1 MLFDPKW
8 EAPVTG
14 KTPEPWRDALL
25 KAAELIEQRGWC
37 QDFLENSRGQVCALG
52 AMDMLEH
59 SMEFDWM
66 RSLMALEIEIGSA
79 SIADWNDNPSR
90 TQAEVL
96 AAFRAAANSGQFDA
110 AS

>member
-25 KAAELIEQRGWC
+25 KAAEIIEQRGWC
-37 QDFLENSRGQVCALG
+37 QGLLESSSGQVCALG

-96 AAFRAAANSGQFDA
+96 AAFRAAANS
-110 AS
+110 